1 MPTPNTSL
9 RAIRERRGLTVRDL
23 AGKAGVA
30 PATVSRI
37 ETGQREG
44 SLPTLAKIAAVLEV
58 EPELI
63 GGLGGAA

>member
-1 MPTPNTSL
+1 MPTPNVSL
-9 RAIRERRGLTVRDL
+9 RSIRERRDLTVREL
-23 AGKAGVA
+23 ASRAGVA

-44 SLPTLAKIAAVLEV
+44 SLRTLAALAAVLEV

-63 GGLGGAA
+63 GGLAVSA